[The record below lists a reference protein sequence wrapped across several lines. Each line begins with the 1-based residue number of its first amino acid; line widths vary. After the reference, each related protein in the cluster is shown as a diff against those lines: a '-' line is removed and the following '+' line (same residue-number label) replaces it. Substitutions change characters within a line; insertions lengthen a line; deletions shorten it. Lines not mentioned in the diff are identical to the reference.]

1 MGEVKQSFTS
11 AVMGELSRRKVLRTL
26 GAYAVGVFVVLQLLD
41 ALSEA
46 LRLPGWLPSVLVIAM
61 ILGFPLV
68 LILAWQ
74 FDITG
79 EGITRTESAGLL
91 SSGQTF
97 SLFAVM
103 LGLTAG
109 LGYGFYAYYG
119 DLFQEEMAPARLAE
133 QVEARDFSAP
143 ENSIAVLPFTDLSA
157 DQDQAYLSDGM
168 AEEILNILAQVEGL
182 QVAARTSS
190 FAFRDSDTDIREV
203 GRALN
208 VRTVL
213 EGSLRTS
220 GNRVRLTAQLINVDD
235 GYHIWSRTF
244 EEELNDVFKV
254 QDDVAKA
261 IAAELLE
268 SFTGLATETPAT
280 RPQNLAA
287 FEAYR
292 NGRQHWWKRTPD
304 ELTLAIRLFAEALEH
319 DSNYAPAYA
328 AIADSY
334 ILLSL
339 YGNSNYLRAI
349 ERAQPMI
356 EKALALDPQSA
367 EAWAAQGLARM
378 QIGQLEAAESNL
390 LKAIGF
396 NDSYVPA
403 RLWLSNV
410 YAETGELDKQFE
422 VLSGAMAVDPLN
434 ELLAINYADNLSK
447 RGDYEGASDVLASQ
461 LLFKPNATTLL
472 RSDGQI
478 ALSHGELVKGYQQAK
493 RAFDLEPL
501 TPTAF
506 QSLAQAWFTLG
517 DMGQAEELILQGMEV
532 AGGNM
537 DLKQQYF
544 HVLLVQGR
552 LEEAQG
558 LIRDMFGDDIEALPK
573 SFQRTYHFLQGL
585 VNLVGDELKV
595 ALTEFELAIKPE
607 SSEAFDG
614 NQIFS
619 LLAAA
624 SLQQYIG
631 DPERSEAH
639 LAQASRALGT
649 AREKGMRSPDI
660 DYNEALLKLLRDD
673 DREGAM
679 ASLREAY
686 NKGWREA
693 WVLKIDSRLAPLY
706 EMPEFIE
713 LRETIEA
720 DLQRARN
727 EVEALTLSMR

>member
-1 MGEVKQSFTS
+1 MGEERQSFFA
-11 AVMGELSRRKVLRTL
+11 AVMGELSRRKVLSTL

-41 ALSEA
+41 ALGEA

-74 FDITG
+74 FDITSQ
-79 EGITRTESAGLL
+79 GIKRTESAGLM

-97 SLFAVM
+97 SLLVIM

-109 LGYGFYAYYG
+109 LGYGFYQYYG
-119 DLFQEEMAPARLAE
+119 DLFDEKVSGIEIAE
-133 QVEARDFSAP
+133 QAAARSFSAP
-143 ENSIAVLPFTDLSA
+143 ENSIAVLPFADLSA
-157 DQDQAYLSDGM
+157 DRDQAYLSDGM

-190 FAFRDSDTDIREV
+190 FAFRNSDTDIREI

-220 GNRVRLTAQLINVDD
+220 GNRVRLTAQLINVED

-261 IAAELLE
+261 IASELLE
-268 SFTGLATETPAT
+268 SFTGLTTETPAT

-304 ELTLAIRLFAEALEH
+304 ELKAAIALFAEALEY

-339 YGNSNYLRAI
+339 YGNSNSIRAI

-378 QIGQLEAAESNL
+378 QIGQLDSAESNL
-390 LKAIGF
+390 KRAIKF

-410 YAETGELDKQFE
+410 YADTGELDKQSE

-434 ELLAINYADNLSK
+434 ELLAINYAGNLAK
-447 RGDYEGASDVLASQ
+447 RGDYDGATDVLASQ
-461 LLFKPNATTLL
+461 LMFKPDATTLL
-472 RSDGQI
+472 RSDSSI
-478 ALSHGELVKGYQQAK
+478 AISSGDLVRGYQQAQ
-493 RAFDLEPL
+493 RAFDLDPQ
-501 TPTAF
+501 TPASF
-506 QSLAQAWFTLG
+506 LSMAQVWFVLG
-517 DMGQAEELILQGMEV
+517 DTDQAEELLLEGFEV
-532 AGGNM
+532 AGGNTEM
-537 DLKQQYF
+537 QGQYF
-544 HVLLVQGR
+544 QLLLVQGR
-552 LEEAQG
+552 LEEAESV
-558 LIRDMFGDDIEALPK
+558 IRDMFGNDIQALPEN
-573 SFQRTYHFLQGL
+573 FQRTYHFLQGL
-585 VNLVGDELKV
+585 VNLIREDLSV

-607 SSEAFDG
+607 SEGAFDSD
-614 NQIFS
+614 QIFS

-624 SLQQYIG
+624 FLHQYVG
-631 DPERSEAH
+631 DPDRSAAH
-639 LAQASRALGT
+639 LAQASRALTT
-649 AREKGMRSPDI
+649 AREKGLRSADL

-673 DREGAM
+673 DRQGAI
-679 ASLREAY
+679 ASLRAAY

-693 WVLKIDSRLAPLY
+693 WVLKIDRRLEPLR

-713 LRETIEA
+713 LRDAIDA
-720 DLQRARN
+720 DLQRARG
-727 EVEALTLSMR
+727 EIDSLVLSMR